1 VSAGQRG
8 NGQTEETIT
17 LDAVQPAGDRLHGLR
32 ARFDVSERDPS
43 VTENRLALLPAEIRL
58 LEEAINRW
66 ARSLNSD
73 GTQPKSVSA
82 QHQRAAHIRWHGANA

>member
-1 VSAGQRG
+1 
-8 NGQTEETIT
+8 
-17 LDAVQPAGDRLHGLR
+17 LR

-73 GTQPKSVSA
+73 GTEAKSVSA
-82 QHQRAAHIRWHGANA
+82 QYQRAAHIRWHGANA